1 MVSEVYQMKSLFPGL
16 SIICGT
22 ALLIAGNTTAG
33 IVFACLGFVGAVL
46 GAAIRH
52 QQEQEAL
59 AIMKEFTEALKKNS
73 TSENQIA
80 EMQEAMGQLGGA
92 FAELW
97 KALTTVPSDS
107 SWGSGGGNGGITH

>member
-1 MVSEVYQMKSLFPGL
+1 MKSLFPGL

-33 IVFACLGFVGAVL
+33 IVFASLGFIGAVL
-46 GAAIRH
+46 SAAIRH
-52 QQEQEAL
+52 QQEQEAMTL
-59 AIMKEFTEALKKNS
+59 MKEFTEALKKNS

-80 EMQEAMGQLGGA
+80 EMQEAVGQLGGA

-97 KALTTVPSDS
+97 KALTTVPSNDP
-107 SWGSGGGNGGITH
+107 WGTGGGNGGITH

>member
-1 MVSEVYQMKSLFPGL
+1 MKSLFPGL

-46 GAAIRH
+46 GTAIRH
-52 QQEQEAL
+52 QQEQEAM

-97 KALTTVPSDS
+97 KALTVPSSDT
-107 SWGSGGGNGGITH
+107 WGSGGGNGGITH